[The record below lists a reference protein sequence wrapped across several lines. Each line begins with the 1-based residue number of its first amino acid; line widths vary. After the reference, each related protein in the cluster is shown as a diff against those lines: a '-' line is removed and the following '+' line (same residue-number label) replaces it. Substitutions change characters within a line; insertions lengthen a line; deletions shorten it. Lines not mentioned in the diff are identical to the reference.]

1 MQIPKI
7 SPTNKIYIPRV
18 MRILNVKNLNHQSKI
33 VNLKSSGWVR
43 GLSFVL
49 MVLYVSY
56 PVISNAKQDL
66 PCLKNLSSVDALL
79 VANPDGEIL
88 YKKHETE
95 RHIPASTLKL
105 LTALT
110 AIKRLGASYRFT
122 TEFYMDVDHNLKI
135 KGFGDP
141 LLVSEAWQ
149 EIAEALAKKTK
160 GFNDLILDDT
170 YFSPQIVIPGN
181 TNSTNPYDA
190 PVGALCANFNTVFF
204 HRDHRGKIVSSEPQT
219 PLIPFARQKIRKL
232 GLKQGRYT
240 FSHDQKEIALYAG
253 NLLLYFLRGRGVT
266 CQGKVL
272 LSAIQPGDRLIY
284 TYQSRFT
291 LEDILRKMMAFSS
304 NFIANQ
310 IFIALGAKVYG
321 PPGTLAK
328 GVKVVSEFVKNDLH
342 LQHIEI
348 AEGSGIS
355 RKNRVSAMDMLA
367 ILKAFKPHRHLLKR
381 TGNTLYKTGTLRGI
395 STRIGYI
402 DGPSGNP
409 YYFIIFLNRAGS
421 NINAVLGC
429 VKRSLGLVQK

>member
-1 MQIPKI
+1 
-7 SPTNKIYIPRV
+7 

-149 EIAEALAKKTK
+149 EIADALAKKIK
-160 GFNDLILDDT
+160 NFNALILDDT
-170 YFSPQIVIPGN
+170 YFSPQIVIPGS
-181 TNSTNPYDA
+181 THSTNPYDA

-204 HRDHRGKIVSSEPQT
+204 HRDHRGRIVSSEPQT
-219 PLIPFARQKIRKL
+219 PLIPFARKKIQKL

-253 NLLLYFLRGRGVT
+253 NLLLYFLKKRGVT
-266 CQGKVL
+266 CQGKVCL
-272 LSAIQPGDRLIY
+272 NAIRPEDRLIY
-284 TYQSRFT
+284 TYQSRFS

-310 IFIALGAKVYG
+310 IFISMGAKVYG

-328 GVKVVSEFVKNDLH
+328 GVKVVSESAKNDLH

-348 AEGSGIS
+348 TEGSGIS
-355 RKNRVSAMDMLA
+355 RKNRVSALDMLA

-381 TGNTLYKTGTLRGI
+381 TGNTFYKTGTLMGI
-395 STRIGYI
+395 STRVGYI
-402 DGPSGNP
+402 DGPSENP
-409 YYFIIFLNRAGS
+409 YYFVIFLNRTGS
-421 NINAVLGC
+421 NIDTILGC
-429 VKRSLGLVQK
+429 VTRTLSHSAQNR